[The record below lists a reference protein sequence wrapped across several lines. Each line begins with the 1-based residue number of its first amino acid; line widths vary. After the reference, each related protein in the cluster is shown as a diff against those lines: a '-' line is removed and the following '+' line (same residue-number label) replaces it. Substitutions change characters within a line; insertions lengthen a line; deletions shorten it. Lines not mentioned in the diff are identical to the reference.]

1 MSFAHILQFLHLS
14 SFSFCSMPHYDNS
27 YSDSKSSEM
36 VVACRAALDNLNL
49 WIETAETQL
58 KKYRVIPDSCLEKL
72 AEAAETL
79 QKTLV
84 LF

>member
-1 MSFAHILQFLHLS
+1 
-14 SFSFCSMPHYDNS
+14 
-27 YSDSKSSEM
+27 M

-49 WIETAETQL
+49 WIETADTQL

-84 LF
+84 LSSVLISSITNFRITLVAPCAYRNSCLISFQH